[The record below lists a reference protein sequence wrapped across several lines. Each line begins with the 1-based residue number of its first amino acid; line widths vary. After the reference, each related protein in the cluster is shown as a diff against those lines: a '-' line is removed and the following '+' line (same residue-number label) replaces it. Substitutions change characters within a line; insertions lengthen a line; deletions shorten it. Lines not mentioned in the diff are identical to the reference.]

1 MNVEIH
7 AKNRSW
13 AFGALDD
20 LQAFLDN
27 VDFEGDAD
35 EERSAVDDKRVELK
49 EGKYRVVF
57 LGPFN
62 VGKSAL
68 INAFLGDAYLPTVLE
83 ECTTRITHVVKSDET
98 RIVLRLTDGVAD
110 DEVDALS
117 RLIDTCG
124 VTANIWPGED
134 RCEVMMAYPNGAPRD
149 VLKSLQALVT
159 VSADED
165 FPQLKSL
172 RGKLDEI
179 LLQVPTD
186 LLEDDIAF
194 VDTPGVHSISETGER
209 IAESVI
215 PNSHLV
221 VYLMDSQS
229 AGNQQS
235 RSFVEGMVKARNR
248 KVFFV
253 INKSDQLNPEE
264 IDLTGRRGPA
274 KDLLRSLSG
283 IVTDPELFFVSSL
296 YALIAAQLGQGTI
309 TLDDLDAN
317 NKIKIPFGVQRG
329 LLKSENPEAGFAAH
343 LLGQSSITALKDR
356 LLDYLYRE
364 NREGA
369 IVESV
374 CRFIDDRAWAYARP
388 MAIKLEM
395 ARDHPR
401 LAELKRDR
409 QRVARELDQNKTKAE
424 RVVERYAAATEGEA
438 ESDVLGYRALVDA
451 QLAHDAIEERVLKPL
466 GEWMDNA
473 ENFHNAKRSGYD
485 TLTTELENTIDVYVR
500 SLHTTLNTRV
510 DEVEADAVAAMG
522 HVAGAVDTR
531 PADPIEFAR
540 AAIGVVRAG
549 LAGSYVAFAG
559 IGAAWGSAIG
569 GATWYALTQWADLP
583 VDTAIADA
591 VARWTQI
598 DIAGQQG
605 AGMGICMAGGAIVAL
620 VVGVC
625 VRAATSRKALRRKL
639 DSLVARKARAIL
651 LRGVSGAKT
660 VAGVKTQLA
669 EALESRRTRFRQY
682 VEAAFEQNVVDLNA
696 EMAEIAREEEVVRKE
711 QAAIIT
717 RLEPKVESLRAIRQG
732 AHDIAEG
739 APQSGA

>member
-7 AKNRSW
+7 AENRAW
-13 AFGALDD
+13 AFRALDD

-27 VDFEGDAD
+27 ADFEGDAG
-35 EERSAVDDKRVELK
+35 EELPVLEDKRTELE

-57 LGPFN
+57 LGAFN

-83 ECTTRITHVVKSDET
+83 ECTTRITHVVKADET
-98 RIVLRLTDGVAD
+98 KIVLRLTEDVSDA
-110 DEVDALS
+110 EVEALT

-134 RCEVMMAYPNGAPRD
+134 RGEVMMAYPNSAPRD

-159 VSADED
+159 MNADED

-194 VDTPGVHSISETGER
+194 VDTPGVHSISETGDK
-209 IAESVI
+209 IAQSVI

-221 VYLMDSQS
+221 VYLIDSQS

-235 RSFVEGMVKARNR
+235 RDFVEGVVKARNR

-283 IVTDPELFFVSSL
+283 IVDEPELFFVSSL
-296 YALIAAQLGQGTI
+296 YALIAAQLGQGAI
-309 TLDDLDAN
+309 ALDDLDAN
-317 NKIKIPFGVQRG
+317 NKIKIPFGVQRD
-329 LLKSENPEAGFAAH
+329 LLKSENPEQGFADH
-343 LLGQSSITALKDR
+343 LLEQSNLTALKDR

-374 CRFIDDRAWAYARP
+374 CRFIGDRAWAYARP
-388 MAIKLEM
+388 MEIKLEM

-401 LAELKRDR
+401 LAELKRER
-409 QRVARELDQNKTKAE
+409 QRVARELDQNKSKAE
-424 RVVERYAAATEGEA
+424 QVGERYTAATEGEA
-438 ESDVLGYRALVDA
+438 GSEVPGYQAFVDA
-451 QLAHDAIEERVLKPL
+451 QLANDVIEEEVLKPL
-466 GEWMDNA
+466 RDWMDNA
-473 ENFHNAKRSGYD
+473 ENFRKAKKSAYD
-485 TLTTELENTIDVYVR
+485 TLTTELENTIDAYVR
-500 SLHTTLNTRV
+500 RLHATINSHV
-510 DEVEADAVAAMG
+510 GEVESDAVATMG

-531 PADPIEFAR
+531 PAGPIESTR

-549 LAGSYVAFAG
+549 LAGSYFAFAG
-559 IGAAWGSAIG
+559 IGATWGSAIG
-569 GATWYALTQWADLP
+569 GATWYGLTQWAHLP

-605 AGMGICMAGGAIVAL
+605 AGMGLCMAGGAILATII
-620 VVGVC
+620 GVC
-625 VRAATSRKALRRKL
+625 IRAATAKKALRRKL
-639 DSLVARKARAIL
+639 DNLVARKARAIL

-660 VAGVKTQLA
+660 VAAVKTQLA
-669 EALESRRTRFRQY
+669 DALETRRTQFREY
-682 VEAAFEQNVVDLNA
+682 VEAAFEQNVADLND
-696 EMAEIAREEEVVRKE
+696 EMTAITDEEEAVRGE
-711 QAAIIT
+711 QAAVIA
-717 RLEPKVESLRAIRQG
+717 RLEPKVEGLTAIRQK
-732 AHDIAEG
+732 AHDIVEAT
-739 APQSGA
+739 S